1 MKFFFCPRL
10 MYQVPTTFLL
20 LLSSH
25 TCYYHEQNNYRVDN
39 YIIHDNNV
47 YDLTTAVKKLLA
59 LDTLNED
66 RKNTSYHLQ
75 EVNFS
80 MVDKPLILTDE
91 VKEEKN
97 WKECITE
104 DMPF

>member
-1 MKFFFCPRL
+1 MKNELNEKQFFIIEKNK
-10 MYQVPTTFLL
+10 
-20 LLSSH
+20 
-25 TCYYHEQNNYRVDN
+25 YYHKTN
-39 YIIHDNNV
+39 YIIHDNKM

-66 RKNTSYHLQ
+66 RKQTSYHLQ

-80 MVDKPLILTDE
+80 MVDKPLVLTDE
-91 VKEEKN
+91 VKED
-97 WKECITE
+97 KEQM